1 MLDQYIN
8 TQQTVIDT
16 KLAKIAELESIIAQ
30 LRKEIRIDE
39 QVKQARVTA
48 STELAQ
54 WLEKGKELLRDMAGI
69 FPIEFLEDVKTE
81 VATITDSIKEDYE
94 NFADNGSRFLSGSDA
109 IADDDGDDTPV
120 DPQSDDTV
128 TVEVIEATEDDDSS
142 TDDDAIATEDGETDE
157 VVTPEEKPMRLSA
170 TQLAKRLGFNSHH
183 EVTSKFKGLSK
194 DSFTQ
199 WTAYHDPDQYGWYK
213 VNGKYQIVA

>member
-8 TQQTVIDT
+8 TQQQTIDT

-39 QVKQARVTA
+39 QIKQARVTA

-54 WLEKGKELLRDMAGI
+54 WLAKGKELLGDMAGI

-81 VATITDSIKEDYE
+81 VATIADEIKEDYE

-109 IADDDGDDTPV
+109 IADDDDTDPV

-128 TVEVIEATEDDDSS
+128 TVEVITTTEDDDSS
-142 TDDDAIATEDGETDE
+142 TDDDAIADENDE
-157 VVTPEEKPMRLSA
+157 VVTPIEEKPMRLSA

-183 EVTSKFKGLSK
+183 EVTSAYKNFNEQRFIS
-194 DSFTQ
+194 
-199 WTAYHDPDQYGWYK
+199 WTINRDPDKYGWYK